1 MMRPDSALRM
11 DIPSVRRHRRGR
23 ILMKRLS
30 FQKAFCCVLL
40 LAMTVALYGCTE
52 GRQFTT
58 WQTEVFD
65 PTPVT
70 ESATKTFVL
79 GNSSTEEEQHISAIG
94 FDRGSNAAGHFR
106 IEKLAIGGKQVSS
119 SDLVIPPGSALEV
132 TVTYAPMNLETSQAA
147 YRGWVTGEE
156 ERWIPKRPEDIGKEE
171 EEPIYQ
177 RAIIEAVYRY
187 PKEGIFYVELVGEA
201 EEGPNGEEEAGGAYA
216 TCTPGSGTACY
227 TGGFALDIPQLAP
240 GGPKELE
247 MTGPIRFSLDGG
259 NVTLRMDDF
268 PYVVMYLR
276 SEEIPQLP
284 SGVSATLV
292 LSGAPGYE
300 AEGTFDGTRLTL
312 SGVVFRIRVAL
323 GEIPIENIGQGV
335 SALVDFE
342 IADLVIETIS
352 PLSQG
357 AITLHLETTVPQNPS
372 GNELFDQFLSGAKV
386 YGTMEGE
393 LAF

>member
-1 MMRPDSALRM
+1 MKLHIKKILHYLFVPALAVLASA
-11 DIPSVRRHRRGR
+11 
-23 ILMKRLS
+23 
-30 FQKAFCCVLL
+30 
-40 LAMTVALYGCTE
+40 CTE

-65 PTPVT
+65 STPVT

-79 GNSSTEEEQHISAIG
+79 GNSSNENEQHISAIG

-106 IEKLAIGGKQVSS
+106 MEKLEIGGKQVSS

-156 ERWIPKRPEDIGKEE
+156 ERWIPKRPEDVGKEE
-171 EEPIYQ
+171 EEPVYH

-187 PKEGIFYVELVGEA
+187 PNEGIFYVELVGEA

-216 TCTPGSGTACY
+216 TCTPGGGTACY
-227 TGGFALDIPQLAP
+227 SGGFALDIPQLAP
-240 GGPKELE
+240 GGPKALE
-247 MTGPIRFSLDGG
+247 MTGPIRFALDGG
-259 NVTLRMDDF
+259 NVSLRMDDF

-292 LSGAPGYE
+292 LSGAPGSE
-300 AEGTFDGTRLTL
+300 AKGTFDGTRLTL
-312 SGVVFRIRVAL
+312 SDVAFRIRVAL
-323 GEIPIENIGQGV
+323 GEIPIEDIGQGI

-342 IADLVIETIS
+342 LTGLEIETIS
-352 PLSQG
+352 PLTQG
-357 AITLHLETTVPQNPS
+357 AITLHLETTIPQNPS

-386 YGTMEGE
+386 IGTLEGE
-393 LAF
+393 LSF